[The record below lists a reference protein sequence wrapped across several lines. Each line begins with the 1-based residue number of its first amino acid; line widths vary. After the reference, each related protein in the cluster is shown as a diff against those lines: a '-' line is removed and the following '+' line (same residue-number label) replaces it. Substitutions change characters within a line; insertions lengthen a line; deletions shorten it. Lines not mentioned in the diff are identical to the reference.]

1 MRKEKYLKMINYI
14 RGHKTLERALV
25 FANSILTGV
34 VYLAFPVLLIA
45 LGYNRD
51 FKKLLRIVLVCGISF
66 VLVSVFRYFYNAKR
80 PYALYEY
87 EPIVAKEKEGQS
99 MPSRHVFSAF
109 VIACAFAYINPWF
122 SIMFFVI
129 AILIAIHRVIVGVHF
144 IKDVLVGAIIGI
156 VSGVIGFII
165 I

>member
-80 PYALYEY
+80 
-87 EPIVAKEKEGQS
+87 
-99 MPSRHVFSAF
+99 
-109 VIACAFAYINPWF
+109 
-122 SIMFFVI
+122 
-129 AILIAIHRVIVGVHF
+129 
-144 IKDVLVGAIIGI
+144 
-156 VSGVIGFII
+156 
-165 I
+165 